1 MAAVPVTIS
10 GVVFPKGKSADDK
23 PIPCT
28 IVGYAWV
35 TGLGVGGGPVF
46 PATPPPGGGGEH
58 PAHPIVLPPPAG
70 GPPLPAHPIV
80 IPEPPELPDLTPP
93 PGTGDPPGS
102 IAKPPPPEGGW
113 GWSPEYGWGYFP
125 GTGGPGPK
133 RGR

>member
-46 PATPPPGGGGEH
+46 PATPPPGGGGGEH
-58 PAHPIVLPPPAG
+58 PAHPIVLPPT
-70 GPPLPAHPIV
+70 
-80 IPEPPELPDLTPP
+80 EPPDIPP
-93 PGTGDPPGS
+93 PEIPSDPGMV
-102 IAKPPPPEGGW
+102 KPPPPEGGW
-113 GWSPEYGWGYFP
+113 GWSPVYGWGYFP

>member
-58 PAHPIVLPPPAG
+58 PAHPIVLPPTEPPTG
-70 GPPLPAHPIV
+70 GPPGAPTHPIV
-80 IPEPPELPDLTPP
+80 LPEPPDIPP
-93 PGTGDPPGS
+93 PEIPSDPGMV
-102 IAKPPPPEGGW
+102 KPPPPEGGW
-113 GWSPEYGWGYFP
+113 GWSPVYGWGYFP